1 MSMSTLLSPT
11 TVLRLGGAVLLLLGL
26 IGFTGLTNS
35 IAFFNLDSGE
45 NIAHVFLG
53 VVALAAAFGI
63 PNPQAHRILVAVVA
77 ITGLFFGIY
86 GFVLPAGDEMHRN
99 FYGLANLESPADNLL
114 HLVVGIW
121 AAAAAYA
128 NRQPMS
134 AMSPRAA

>member
-1 MSMSTLLSPT
+1 MNTLLSPT
-11 TVLRLGGAVLLLLGL
+11 GFLKIGGAILVALGL
-26 IGFTGLTNS
+26 IGLTGVTNNV
-35 IAFFNLDSGE
+35 AFFNLDSGE
-45 NIAHVFLG
+45 NVAHIFLG
-53 VVALAAAFGI
+53 VVALVAAFGI

-128 NRQPMS
+128 NRQPMA